1 MVLGRLLAKTP
12 TRRELR
18 SPAWFADY
26 SLAAATITVA
36 CMGIAM
42 NYSATWRSLSFEGA
56 DPLTVA
62 RRQAIFVLIGIAVM
76 VAAAVVDYRVLRHYA
91 TPAYLAVLLALAA
104 LLRWG
109 PEIRNTRSWFE
120 LPFVGFQVQPS
131 EFAKL
136 AVIVSLAAFVA
147 HHEGYLRFDT
157 LFNAG
162 LLLAVPMF
170 LIYSQPDLGTMLVF
184 VAIAMG
190 MLLVAG
196 AQLRHIVIVTLA
208 GVLAL
213 VLVFSIDALQGP
225 RLLNETQRGRLTAFL
240 DQDYEP
246 QKASYNLRQSQIAI
260 GAGGVWGQGW
270 KQGTQTNLDLVPE
283 QHNDFIFTALGE
295 EFGLVGAALLL
306 ALYAYIV
313 VRIWLIARAASDP
326 FGRLLGVGI
335 LSMLLFQVFQN
346 IGMTIG
352 IMPITGIPLPLMSH
366 GGSGTLTTFAAI
378 GIVISIGSRRYAI

>member
-1 MVLGRLLAKTP
+1 MIARLLNRTQ

-26 SLAAATITVA
+26 SLALAAIAIA
-36 CMGIAM
+36 CLGVAM
-42 NYSATWRSLSFEGA
+42 NYAATWRSLSFEGG
-56 DPLTVA
+56 DPWTVA
-62 RRQAIFVLIGIAVM
+62 RRQAIFVGIGIVVM
-76 VAAAVVDYRVLRHYA
+76 VVAAVVDYRVLRFYS
-91 TPAYLAVLLALAA
+91 TPAYLIILGALAA
-104 LLRWG
+104 LLRWA
-109 PEIRNTRSWFE
+109 PEIRNARSWFT
-120 LPFVGFQVQPS
+120 LPFFGFQVQPS

-136 AVIVSLAAFVA
+136 VVIVSLAAFVA
-147 HHEGYLRFDT
+147 NHEGYLRFDT

-162 LLLAVPMF
+162 LLLVVPMA
-170 LIYSQPDLGTMLVF
+170 LIYLQPDLGTMLVF
-184 VAIAMG
+184 VAVAMG

-196 AQLRHIVIVTLA
+196 AQLRHIFVITLA

-225 RLLNETQRGRLTAFL
+225 RLLSETQRNRLTAFL
-240 DQDYEP
+240 DQEFEP
-246 QKASYNLRQSQIAI
+246 LEASYNLRQSQIAI
-260 GAGGVWGQGW
+260 GAGGIWGQGW

-295 EFGLVGAALLL
+295 EFGLVGGALLL
-306 ALYAYIV
+306 VLYAYMT
-313 VRIWLIARAASDP
+313 VRIWQIARVASDP
-326 FGRLLGVGI
+326 FGRLLAVGI

-366 GGSGTLTTFAAI
+366 GGSGTITAFAAV
-378 GIVISIGSRRYAI
+378 GIVISVGARRYAL

>member
-1 MVLGRLLAKTP
+1 MIARLLHRTQ

-26 SLAAATITVA
+26 SLALAAIAIA
-36 CMGIAM
+36 CLGVAM
-42 NYSATWRSLSFEGA
+42 NYAATWRSLSFEGG
-56 DPLTVA
+56 DPWTVA
-62 RRQAIFVLIGIAVM
+62 RRQAIFVGIGIVVM
-76 VAAAVVDYRVLRHYA
+76 VVAAVVDYRVLRFYS
-91 TPAYLAVLLALAA
+91 TPAYLIILGALAA
-104 LLRWG
+104 LLRWA
-109 PEIRNTRSWFE
+109 PEIRNARSWFT
-120 LPFVGFQVQPS
+120 LPFFGFQVQPS

-136 AVIVSLAAFVA
+136 VVIVSLAAFVA
-147 HHEGYLRFDT
+147 NHEGYLRFDT

-162 LLLAVPMF
+162 LLLVVPMA
-170 LIYSQPDLGTMLVF
+170 LIYLQPDLGTMLVF
-184 VAIAMG
+184 VAVAMG

-196 AQLRHIVIVTLA
+196 AQLRHIFVITLA

-225 RLLNETQRGRLTAFL
+225 RLLSETQRNRLTAFL
-240 DQDYEP
+240 DQEFEP
-246 QKASYNLRQSQIAI
+246 LEASYNLRQSQIAI
-260 GAGGVWGQGW
+260 GAGGIWGQGW

-295 EFGLVGAALLL
+295 EFGLVGGALLL
-306 ALYAYIV
+306 VLYAYMT
-313 VRIWLIARAASDP
+313 VRIWQIARVASDP
-326 FGRLLGVGI
+326 FGRLLAVGI

-366 GGSGTLTTFAAI
+366 GGSGTITAFAAV
-378 GIVISIGSRRYAI
+378 GIVISVGARRYAL

>member
-1 MVLGRLLAKTP
+1 MIARLLNRTQ

-26 SLAAATITVA
+26 SLALAAIAIA
-36 CMGIAM
+36 CLGVAM
-42 NYSATWRSLSFEGA
+42 NYAATWRSLSFEGG
-56 DPLTVA
+56 DPWTVA
-62 RRQAIFVLIGIAVM
+62 RRQAIFVGIGIVVM
-76 VAAAVVDYRVLRHYA
+76 VVAAVVDYRVLRFYS
-91 TPAYLAVLLALAA
+91 TPAYLIILGALGA

-109 PEIRNTRSWFE
+109 PEIRNARSWFT
-120 LPFVGFQVQPS
+120 LPFFGFQVQPS

-136 AVIVSLAAFVA
+136 VVIVSLAAFVA
-147 HHEGYLRFDT
+147 NHEGYLRFDT

-162 LLLAVPMF
+162 LLLVVPMA
-170 LIYSQPDLGTMLVF
+170 LIYLQPDLGTMLVF
-184 VAIAMG
+184 VAVAMG

-196 AQLRHIVIVTLA
+196 AQLRHIVVITLA

-225 RLLNETQRGRLTAFL
+225 RLLSETQRNRLTAFL
-240 DQDYEP
+240 DQDFEP
-246 QKASYNLRQSQIAI
+246 LEASYNLRQSQIAI
-260 GAGGVWGQGW
+260 GAGGIWGQGW
-270 KQGTQTNLDLVPE
+270 KQGTQTNLSLVPE

-295 EFGLVGAALLL
+295 EFGLVGGTLLL
-306 ALYAYIV
+306 VLYAYMT
-313 VRIWLIARAASDP
+313 VRIWQTARVASDP
-326 FGRLLGVGI
+326 FGRLLAVGI

-366 GGSGTLTTFAAI
+366 GGSGTITAFAAV
-378 GIVISIGSRRYAI
+378 GIVISVGARRYAL